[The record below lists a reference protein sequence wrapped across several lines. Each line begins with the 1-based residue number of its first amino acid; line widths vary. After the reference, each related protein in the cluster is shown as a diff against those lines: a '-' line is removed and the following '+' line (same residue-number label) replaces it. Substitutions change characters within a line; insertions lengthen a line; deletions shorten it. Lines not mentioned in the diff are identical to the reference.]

1 LSRRLRKGALFR
13 EHPRR
18 VDIPL
23 LILASA
29 ITLVAGL
36 SMPIVRISSALASD
50 ASYSILGGIAGYF
63 NDGKLLT
70 GTIILLFSCVF
81 PGVKLVALG
90 WLWFAP
96 TIRENRRRSLR
107 IIEPLG
113 KWSMLDVLVV
123 ILFAGAVKLGLIAD
137 ATVLDGAYVFGAA
150 ILLSMGVVMLIASLA
165 GPEHKYRSRP
175 RKRSFLLPIP
185 ALTSLV
191 LLAAGLFLPMM
202 HVEKFWLW
210 QENYSVLAGAF
221 KLMAD
226 GELVLAAGF
235 FIFVIG
241 LPMLVQLA
249 LVALSIL
256 QLLGTGSER
265 AIAAL
270 IEFQRW
276 AMVDVFALALFI
288 GLIRLA
294 DMASIEPRIGLYC
307 FTAAVVLTPI
317 VSFWL
322 RALHKRK

>member
-1 LSRRLRKGALFR
+1 MSGSERSPLFR

-18 VDIPL
+18 FDVPL
-23 LILASA
+23 LIAASA
-29 ITLVAGL
+29 VTLVVGL
-36 SMPIVRISSALASD
+36 FMPIVRIESTLASD
-50 ASYSILGGIAGYF
+50 SSYSIMGGIAGYF
-63 NDGKLLT
+63 GDGKLFI
-70 GTIILLFSCVF
+70 GSIILLFSCVF
-81 PGVKLVALG
+81 PGVKLAALG

-96 TIRENRRRSLR
+96 TVRENRRRSLR

-137 ATVLDGAYVFGAA
+137 ATVLDGAYVFAAA
-150 ILLSMGVVMLIASLA
+150 ILLSMIVVMLIAGIA
-165 GPEHKYRSRP
+165 GPEHRYLSSP
-175 RKRSFLLPIP
+175 RKRSFLLPLL
-185 ALTSLV
+185 ALASLLLLAAGLALPMMKVEKWLLWQESYSVLSGALKLVADGEV
-191 LLAAGLFLPMM
+191 LLAAGFFL
-202 HVEKFWLW
+202 
-210 QENYSVLAGAF
+210 
-221 KLMAD
+221 
-226 GELVLAAGF
+226 
-235 FIFVIG
+235 FVIV

-249 LVALSIL
+249 LVVLSL
-256 QLLGTGSER
+256 VQLFGNGSQR

-276 AMVDVFALALFI
+276 AMVDVFALALCI

-294 DMASIEPRIGLYC
+294 DMATIEPRIGLYC

>member
-1 LSRRLRKGALFR
+1 VR
-13 EHPRR
+13 EYPRR
-18 VDIPL
+18 VDVPL
-23 LILASA
+23 LIAASA
-29 ITLVAGL
+29 VTLVVGL
-36 SMPIVRISSALASD
+36 LMPIVRIESSLASD
-50 ASYSILGGIAGYF
+50 SSYSIMGGILGYF
-63 NDGKLLT
+63 GDGKFLI
-70 GTIILLFSCVF
+70 GSIILLFSCLF
-81 PGVKLVALG
+81 PGVKLAALG

-96 TIRENRRRSLR
+96 TVRQNRRRSLR

-137 ATVLDGAYVFGAA
+137 ATVLDGAYVFAAA
-150 ILLSMGVVMLIASLA
+150 ILLSMIVVMLIAGIA
-165 GPEHKYRSRP
+165 GPEHRYLSSP
-175 RKRSFLLPIP
+175 RKRSFLLPVL
-185 ALTSLV
+185 ALASLV
-191 LLAAGLFLPMM
+191 LLAAGLALPMM
-202 HVEKFWLW
+202 KVEKWLLW
-210 QENYSVLAGAF
+210 QESYSVLSGAL
-221 KLMAD
+221 KLVAD
-226 GELVLAAGF
+226 GEMLLAVGF
-235 FIFVIG
+235 FLFVIL

-249 LVALSIL
+249 LVVLSFV
-256 QLLGTGSER
+256 QLSGNGSER

-276 AMVDVFALALFI
+276 AMVDVFALALCI

>member
-1 LSRRLRKGALFR
+1 LPCRPKKSALFR

-18 VDIPL
+18 IDIPL

-29 ITLVAGL
+29 VTLVVGL
-36 SMPIVRISSALASD
+36 FMPIVRISSALASD
-50 ASYSILGGIAGYF
+50 SSYSILGGIAGYF
-63 NDGKLLT
+63 SDGKLLT
-70 GTIILLFSCVF
+70 GTVILLFSCVF
-81 PGVKLVALG
+81 PGVKLIALA

-96 TIRENRRRSLR
+96 TVREKRRRSLR

-150 ILLSMGVVMLIASLA
+150 ILLSMSVVMLIAAVA

-175 RKRSFLLPIP
+175 RKRSFALPIL
-185 ALTSLV
+185 ALASLV

-202 HVEKFWLW
+202 RVEKFLLW

-221 KLMAD
+221 KLVAD
-226 GELVLAAGF
+226 GEMLLAAGF
-235 FIFVIG
+235 FVFVIG

-249 LVALSIL
+249 LVALSLL

-276 AMVDVFALALFI
+276 AMVDVFALALCI

-294 DMASIEPRIGLYC
+294 DMATIEPRIGLYC
-307 FTAAVVLTPI
+307 FAAAVVLTPI
-317 VSFWL
+317 VSL
-322 RALHKRK
+322 RLRWLHKR